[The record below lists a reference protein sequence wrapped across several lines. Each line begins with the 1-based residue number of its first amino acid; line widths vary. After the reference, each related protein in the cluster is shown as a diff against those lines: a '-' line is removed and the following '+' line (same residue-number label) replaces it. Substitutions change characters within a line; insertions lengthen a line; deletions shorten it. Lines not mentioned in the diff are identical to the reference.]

1 MMVSRTYF
9 IALLMYAGHIQIAC
23 LVQAFL
29 LHKEI
34 RLQTQR
40 LIVSTHDRR
49 FFIEKVQQLTLLGA
63 KLADNTVP
71 RLTTPFP
78 FQAEFDI
85 TLDSPKDIFKSE
97 LGIHAL
103 CPSAEIFTEEEMK
116 AMTFEDFREQC
127 GWWGI
132 KGRERETMLT
142 EYLKATKQK

>member
-1 MMVSRTYF
+1 M
-9 IALLMYAGHIQIAC
+9 
-23 LVQAFL
+23 
-29 LHKEI
+29 
-34 RLQTQR
+34 QTQR

-85 TLDSPKDIFKSE
+85 TLSSPKDIFKSE
-97 LGIHAL
+97 IGVHAL

-116 AMTFEDFREQC
+116 AMSFEDFREQC
-127 GWWGI
+127 AWWGI
-132 KGRERETMLT
+132 KGREKEIMLS

>member
-1 MMVSRTYF
+1 MMVSRNYF
-9 IALLMYAGHIQIAC
+9 IALLMKAGHIQTAY

-29 LHKEI
+29 LHEEI

-85 TLDSPKDIFKSE
+85 TLASPKDIFKSE
-97 LGIHAL
+97 LGIHVL

-116 AMTFEDFREQC
+116 AMSFEDFREQC
-127 GWWGI
+127 AWWGI
-132 KGRERETMLT
+132 KGREKETMLS

>member
-1 MMVSRTYF
+1 M
-9 IALLMYAGHIQIAC
+9 
-23 LVQAFL
+23 QAFL
-29 LHKEI
+29 LHEEI

-85 TLDSPKDIFKSE
+85 TLASPKDIFKSE
-97 LGIHAL
+97 IGVHAL

-116 AMTFEDFREQC
+116 VMSFEDFREQC
-127 GWWGI
+127 AWWGI
-132 KGRERETMLT
+132 KGREKETMLS

>member
-1 MMVSRTYF
+1 M
-9 IALLMYAGHIQIAC
+9 HE
-23 LVQAFL
+23 
-29 LHKEI
+29 EI

-85 TLDSPKDIFKSE
+85 TLASPKDIFKSE
-97 LGIHAL
+97 FGVHAL

-116 AMTFEDFREQC
+116 AMSFEDFREQC

-132 KGRERETMLT
+132 KGREKETMLS

>member
-1 MMVSRTYF
+1 M
-9 IALLMYAGHIQIAC
+9 
-23 LVQAFL
+23 
-29 LHKEI
+29 
-34 RLQTQR
+34 QTQR

-85 TLDSPKDIFKSE
+85 TLASPKDIFKSE

-103 CPSAEIFTEEEMK
+103 YPSAEIFTEEEMK
-116 AMTFEDFREQC
+116 AMSFEDFREQC
-127 GWWGI
+127 AWWGI
-132 KGRERETMLT
+132 KGREKETMLS

>member
-1 MMVSRTYF
+1 M
-9 IALLMYAGHIQIAC
+9 
-23 LVQAFL
+23 QAFL
-29 LHKEI
+29 LHEEI

-85 TLDSPKDIFKSE
+85 TLASPKDIFKSE
-97 LGIHAL
+97 IGVHAL

-116 AMTFEDFREQC
+116 AMSFEDFREQC
-127 GWWGI
+127 SWWGI
-132 KGRERETMLT
+132 KGREKETMLS

>member
-1 MMVSRTYF
+1 M
-9 IALLMYAGHIQIAC
+9 
-23 LVQAFL
+23 
-29 LHKEI
+29 
-34 RLQTQR
+34 QTQR

-85 TLDSPKDIFKSE
+85 TLASPKDIFKSE

-116 AMTFEDFREQC
+116 ASITEA
-127 GWWGI
+127 
-132 KGRERETMLT
+132 MLK
-142 EYLKATKQK
+142 ESFNASEIEKRNEILLKEFSNKAGAKKIVQLLK

>member
-1 MMVSRTYF
+1 M
-9 IALLMYAGHIQIAC
+9 HE
-23 LVQAFL
+23 
-29 LHKEI
+29 EI

-85 TLDSPKDIFKSE
+85 TLASPKDIFKSE
-97 LGIHAL
+97 IG
-103 CPSAEIFTEEEMK
+103 EK
-116 AMTFEDFREQC
+116 
-127 GWWGI
+127 
-132 KGRERETMLT
+132 ETMLS

>member
-1 MMVSRTYF
+1 MMVSRNYF
-9 IALLMYAGHIQIAC
+9 IALLIYAGHIQIAC
-23 LVQAFL
+23 LCAGFSIAQG
-29 LHKEI
+29 EI

-85 TLDSPKDIFKSE
+85 TLSSPKDIFKSE

-116 AMTFEDFREQC
+116 ACLLKISVNNVVGGVLKDARKKQC
-127 GWWGI
+127 LQSI
-132 KGRERETMLT
+132 
-142 EYLKATKQK
+142 